1 MSYLNHVLEYF
12 DLAENYRKY
21 QLDLIKKHVS
31 GEILEVGPGRGEI
44 IENFISENN
53 NITLIDTDKEICEI
67 LNKRFQNSKIKI
79 LNSSINTL
87 EKNFD
92 TILYMDVIEHIEDDI
107 KELNYAISKL
117 KKDGRLVIIV
127 PAFSFLFSDFDQS
140 VGHFRRYRKKN
151 FLDYQNN
158 EVKLLEM
165 KYFDSIGFII
175 LFLSKIFKLKGDKK
189 AVLGIKVWNLLIPLS
204 AFIDKILFYSLGKSL
219 ICVYKKK

>member
-21 QLDLIKKHVS
+21 QLDLIRKHVS
-31 GEILEVGPGRGEI
+31 SEILEVGPGRGEI
-44 IENFISENN
+44 IENFMSENN
-53 NITLIDTDKEICEI
+53 NITLIDTDKEMCEI

-87 EKNFD
+87 ENNFD

-117 KKDGRLVIIV
+117 KKDGKLVIIV
-127 PAFSFLFSDFDQS
+127 PAFSLLFSDFDKS

-151 FLDYQNN
+151 FLDYQNDKA
-158 EVKLLEM
+158 ELIEM

-175 LFLSKIFKLKGDKK
+175 LFLSKIFKFKGNKK

-204 AFIDKILFYSLGKSL
+204 AFIDKIFFHSLGKSL
-219 ICVYKKK
+219 LCVYKKK